1 MYDVVIIG
9 AGVIGGLIARELS
22 RYDLKLCIVEKEN
35 DVAAGTT
42 KANSAI
48 VHAGFDAAPGSLK
61 AKFNVLGAQMMPQVA
76 KELDVPYQNNGSL
89 VIGFNEEDEQTLHTL
104 YQRGL
109 DNGVKDLSILD
120 QEALRKLEPN
130 ISPNAICALYAPT
143 AGIICPYALT
153 IAAVGNA
160 MDHGAHLKRNFTVT
174 AITQRDDLYTVTSQ
188 TGEFLQAKF
197 VVNAAGL
204 YAGHIANMVGDTSFT
219 LHPRRGEYILL
230 DKSFGNLVSHTI
242 FRTPSKMGKGI
253 LVSPTVD
260 GNLLTGP
267 TSADI
272 TDSEDT
278 QTSPEGFAQV
288 MRESCENVQGLSF
301 GGAITSFC
309 GLRAVSDVGDFII
322 RSPRAGFV
330 NVAGIESPGLSA
342 SPAIARYVVE
352 LLSNIGLAL
361 QPRKDFNPCR
371 KSPHYFR
378 KLSIPEKN
386 AIIAKDPAYGRILC
400 RCEQVTEGEI
410 LYAIRQNPQPLDLD
424 GIKRRTRAQ
433 MGRCQGGFCSPH
445 LVELLARE
453 LGVSWEQI
461 TKKGGNSYILSGKTK
476 EDTHND

>member
-1 MYDVVIIG
+1 
-9 AGVIGGLIARELS
+9 
-22 RYDLKLCIVEKEN
+22 
-35 DVAAGTT
+35 
-42 KANSAI
+42 
-48 VHAGFDAAPGSLK
+48 
-61 AKFNVLGAQMMPQVA
+61 
-76 KELDVPYQNNGSL
+76 
-89 VIGFNEEDEQTLHTL
+89 
-104 YQRGL
+104 
-109 DNGVKDLSILD
+109 
-120 QEALRKLEPN
+120 
-130 ISPNAICALYAPT
+130 
-143 AGIICPYALT
+143 
-153 IAAVGNA
+153 
-160 MDHGAHLKRNFTVT
+160 
-174 AITQRDDLYTVTSQ
+174 
-188 TGEFLQAKF
+188 
-197 VVNAAGL
+197 
-204 YAGHIANMVGDTSFT
+204 
-219 LHPRRGEYILL
+219 
-230 DKSFGNLVSHTI
+230 
-242 FRTPSKMGKGI
+242 
-253 LVSPTVD
+253 VD